1 MRRITY
7 RVLIFILLALISAI
21 FYLSTIGIKTNKLNN
36 QISTQIKNI
45 HETLEIKL
53 NKVNIILDPLNLRF
67 NIKTREAILKNDDK
81 ILELESIKSNVSIKS
96 LIDNQFYLTDLYIS
110 TESIEIKN
118 LISFIRLL
126 NDSPQLFITEKFI
139 NKGNIF
145 ADINLEFDEKGNIK
159 DNYIIKGFVNDG
171 ELRSTKKFNF
181 SKIDF
186 IFELK
191 KNVYLFKDAK
201 LLFNKNSLSFP
212 RLKATKKKNKFLI
225 TGTNIIKQISLN
237 ETEIK
242 DLLDFTPLKL
252 SLKNIEFN
260 SENIF
265 SFSIDNKFKS
275 KDLKITTKLNLIKL
289 NLPNSLELKE
299 FFPNVKENIDL
310 TNHQM
315 EIEYDK
321 NFLNVKGKGNISIQN
336 ELDKINYQ
344 FTKFKKEIKFNTLI
358 EISENPFVFELLNYQ
373 KSNNSDLRINI
384 VGNKNLNSNDII
396 FKDISL
402 TENNNKLL
410 VKELFLNRE
419 YKIKSVDNIEIN
431 LIDRDDL
438 KNSISIEKK
447 NKNYLLKGEKFNA
460 TKVINDLLEAKNKS
474 TNENIFKNDFK
485 IDIKIDKTFLDK
497 NNVIDNLNGYL
508 VYNDNKIKE
517 AILEST
523 FSIDKKLVFTIKS
536 TPNEKITT
544 LFTDDAKPFVNRY
557 EFIKGFEEGNLD
569 FYSIKKNDISKS
581 TLIIDNF
588 KVQEVPVLA
597 KLLTLA
603 SLQGIADLL
612 TGEGIRF
619 TDFEMKFSNDN
630 RFMKIEELY
639 AIGPAISI
647 MMDGYIENAQL
658 ISLRGTLVPAT
669 TINRTISSIP
679 LIGKILVGKKTGEGV
694 FGVSFK
700 IKGPPK
706 DLKTT
711 VNPVKT
717 LTPRFITRTLE
728 KIKKKLIYFN
738 LNVSLLT

>member
-728 KIKKKLIYFN
+728 KIKKN
-738 LNVSLLT
+738 